1 VRRQL
6 LVPFGPEATECLV
19 ELVRE
24 AKAGEPLA
32 PVTVAVPGSYAGLAL
47 RRALAAHPTTT
58 ATPGLVNVRFL
69 ALARVAEL
77 LGAPTLA
84 IDARPLTDALRADAV
99 RRVLADGVGAL
110 GGRARHP
117 QTERSVEA
125 SLAELRRADPATIAR
140 LAKVEPAGR
149 RAVEL
154 LRAYESATA
163 GTYDDEDLQLSG
175 ARAAREQP
183 GRLRE
188 TGPVIVHLPR
198 ELSAAEQELLDA
210 IATASGVAVIHGLTG
225 EEEADASTLG
235 LADRLEDLLGPAV
248 RWVPAGD
255 APDAEPRKARVT
267 RFLAAPDP
275 DEEVRAALR
284 RVLAGPAERPLHRVA
299 LVYRDPD
306 PYARIAHE
314 QLEAAGVPASGAST
328 RALADTVTGRV
339 LLSLLALADD
349 EFRRD
354 TVVAW
359 MSTAPILE
367 AAGSGRWIP
376 ADRWNQISRDAG
388 VIRGLEQWSERLD
401 HHREL
406 REAARARWSD
416 DPEWVDPLVDLT
428 VRLRTFVAELGDRT
442 VTTRPGG
449 TGGRAP
455 WSEWTGWAV
464 DLLDRYLGR
473 EGLRAAWPDVEIE
486 AAQSVRARL
495 DGLRVLDTVSGSTDQ
510 ATFRRALER
519 ELESGTNSH
528 GKYGTGIFVGSLRDC
543 LAAGFDEIHVL
554 GMIDGAFPPRA
565 REDPLLPDDVR
576 AQAGPDLAQSARHRA
591 EERREFLAVLAA
603 APEITLSFPMAD
615 LRAQQPRMPARWLVE
630 LAAQAAGEPITA
642 AELTQPARLAGLT
655 VIPSFAAGVRETGEA
670 VGADDADLRA
680 LDAATRAGAAP
691 GAHPIIA
698 AHPAR
703 LRAYEQ
709 EAALRTFALT
719 TWYGRVGSLDSF
731 LGRERRPLSPTS
743 LERYAQCP
751 FKYLLE
757 SVLRVQEY
765 ERPEESDT
773 ITPRDRGSLM
783 HGILERFIRDARPR
797 RDPADAWDAADAEFL
812 ETVMREEFAEAEA
825 MGRTGQRLLWELEQ
839 RRIRRT
845 LTRFLTVDSL
855 RRRADDSLPQRVELA
870 FGMGAEESQPAI
882 AIPIGDGRALELR
895 GLIDRVDISSD
906 GKVVSVYD
914 YKSGRQSHLRK
925 LTGEDPVLHGT
936 TLQLPIYAQA
946 ALEATGAE
954 TARVA
959 YWLLDADHKQFG
971 YEVGPEQVEA
981 LHTAVA
987 TIAAGIEDGLF
998 PPRPGPPRQ
1007 ETFANCRF
1015 CAYDRVC
1022 SPDRDRIWVQAAH
1035 DVELRPYLTLT
1046 GELPDPAAD
1055 APAPADVPV
1064 PMSVPMSVPEEPA

>member
-255 APDAEPRKARVT
+255 APEAEPRKARVT

-406 REAARARWSD
+406 REAARARWSSS
-416 DPEWVDPLVDLT
+416 P
-428 VRLRTFVAELGDRT
+428 
-442 VTTRPGG
+442 
-449 TGGRAP
+449 
-455 WSEWTGWAV
+455 S
-464 DLLDRYLGR
+464 
-473 EGLRAAWPDVEIE
+473 
-486 AAQSVRARL
+486 
-495 DGLRVLDTVSGSTDQ
+495 
-510 ATFRRALER
+510 
-519 ELESGTNSH
+519 
-528 GKYGTGIFVGSLRDC
+528 
-543 LAAGFDEIHVL
+543 
-554 GMIDGAFPPRA
+554 
-565 REDPLLPDDVR
+565 
-576 AQAGPDLAQSARHRA
+576 SA
-591 EERREFLAVLAA
+591 
-603 APEITLSFPMAD
+603 
-615 LRAQQPRMPARWLVE
+615 
-630 LAAQAAGEPITA
+630 
-642 AELTQPARLAGLT
+642 
-655 VIPSFAAGVRETGEA
+655 
-670 VGADDADLRA
+670 
-680 LDAATRAGAAP
+680 
-691 GAHPIIA
+691 
-698 AHPAR
+698 
-703 LRAYEQ
+703 
-709 EAALRTFALT
+709 
-719 TWYGRVGSLDSF
+719 
-731 LGRERRPLSPTS
+731 
-743 LERYAQCP
+743 
-751 FKYLLE
+751 
-757 SVLRVQEY
+757 
-765 ERPEESDT
+765 
-773 ITPRDRGSLM
+773 
-783 HGILERFIRDARPR
+783 
-797 RDPADAWDAADAEFL
+797 
-812 ETVMREEFAEAEA
+812 
-825 MGRTGQRLLWELEQ
+825 
-839 RRIRRT
+839 
-845 LTRFLTVDSL
+845 
-855 RRRADDSLPQRVELA
+855 
-870 FGMGAEESQPAI
+870 
-882 AIPIGDGRALELR
+882 
-895 GLIDRVDISSD
+895 
-906 GKVVSVYD
+906 
-914 YKSGRQSHLRK
+914 
-925 LTGEDPVLHGT
+925 
-936 TLQLPIYAQA
+936 
-946 ALEATGAE
+946 
-954 TARVA
+954 TAR
-959 YWLLDADHKQFG
+959 
-971 YEVGPEQVEA
+971 
-981 LHTAVA
+981 
-987 TIAAGIEDGLF
+987 
-998 PPRPGPPRQ
+998 
-1007 ETFANCRF
+1007 
-1015 CAYDRVC
+1015 
-1022 SPDRDRIWVQAAH
+1022 SP
-1035 DVELRPYLTLT
+1035 
-1046 GELPDPAAD
+1046 
-1055 APAPADVPV
+1055 PAPAA
-1064 PMSVPMSVPEEPA
+1064 PAAGPRGASGPGGPSTSSTAIWGGKGCGPRGPTWRSRPRSRSAPGSTGFGCSTPSPDPPTRPRSGARSSGSSSPAPTPTGSTAPASSWARCATAWPRASTRSTSSA

>member
-1 VRRQL
+1 MRRQL

-19 ELVRE
+19 EQVRE

-84 IDARPLTDALRADAV
+84 ADARPLTDALRSDAV
-99 RRVLADGVGAL
+99 RRVLAGGAGSL

-125 SLAELRRADPATIAR
+125 TLAELRRAEATTVTR
-140 LAKVEPAGR
+140 LAKLEPAGR

-154 LRAYESATA
+154 LRAYEAATA
-163 GTYDDEDLQLSG
+163 GTYDDEDLQRSG
-175 ARAAREQP
+175 ARAAREEP

-188 TGPVIVHLPR
+188 TGPVLVHLPR
-198 ELSAAEQELLDA
+198 ELSAAEQDLLDA
-210 IATASGVAVIHGLTG
+210 IAAASGVAVIHGLAG
-225 EEEADASTLG
+225 EEEADASTLA
-235 LADRLEDLLGPAV
+235 LADRLEPLLGPVV
-248 RWVPAGD
+248 RWMPTGA
-255 APDAEPRKARVT
+255 AATREPTAARVT
-267 RFLAAPDP
+267 RFVAAPDP

-284 RVLAGPAERPLHRVA
+284 RILSGPAERPLHRVA

-314 QLEAAGVPASGAST
+314 QLEAAGIPASGAST
-328 RALADTVTGRV
+328 RTLADTVTGRV

-349 EFRRD
+349 DFRRD
-354 TVVAW
+354 AVVAW

-367 AAGSGRWIP
+367 NTGSGRWIP
-376 ADRWNQISRDAG
+376 TDRWNQISREAG
-388 VIRGLEQWSERLD
+388 VVRGLDQWSERLD
-401 HHREL
+401 HHREV

-416 DPEWVDPLVDLT
+416 DPESVDPVAELA

-449 TGGRAP
+449 ASGRAP
-455 WSEWTGWAV
+455 WSEWAAWATG
-464 DLLDRYLGR
+464 LLDRYLGR
-473 EGLRAAWPDVEIE
+473 EGAHAAWPDAEIE

-495 DGLRVLDTVSGSTDQ
+495 DGLRILDPVSGTTDHT
-510 ATFRRALER
+510 TFRRALER
-519 ELESGTNSH
+519 ELESGTDSH

-543 LAAGFDEIHVL
+543 LAAGFDELHVV

-576 AQAGPDLAQSARHRA
+576 AQAGPDLAQSVRHRA
-591 EERREFLAVLAA
+591 DERRAFLAALAA
-603 APEITLSFPMAD
+603 APEVTLSFPMAD
-615 LRAQQPRMPARWLVE
+615 LRAQQPRLPARWLVE
-630 LAAQAAGEPITA
+630 LAAEAAGEPITA
-642 AELTQPARLAGLT
+642 AELSSPGRLPGLT
-655 VIPSFAAGVRETGEA
+655 VIPSFAAGVREPGEA

-680 LDAATRAGAAP
+680 LDAAVRAGAAP
-691 GAHPIIA
+691 GTDPIVT

-709 EAALRTFALT
+709 EAVRRTFALT
-719 TWYGRVGSLDSF
+719 EWYGRVGSLDAF

-751 FKYLLE
+751 FKYLME
-757 SVLRVQEY
+757 SVLKVQEY

-783 HGILERFIRDARPR
+783 HAILERFIRDARPR
-797 RDPADAWDAADAEFL
+797 RDPADAWDAADARFL
-812 ETVMREEFAEAEA
+812 DDVMRDEFAEAEA
-825 MGRTGQRLLWELEQ
+825 MGRTGQPLLWELEQ

-845 LTRFLTVDSL
+845 LTRFLTVDSA
-855 RRRADDSLPQRVELA
+855 RRRAGDSLPQRVELA
-870 FGMGAEESQPAI
+870 FGMGADDSQPAI
-882 AIPIGDGRALELR
+882 AIPIADGRALELR
-895 GLIDRVDISSD
+895 GLIDRVDISRD
-906 GKVVSVYD
+906 GHVVSVYD
-914 YKSGRQSHLRK
+914 YKSGRQAHLRK
-925 LTGEDPVLHGT
+925 LTGDDPVLHGT

-946 ALEATGAE
+946 ALEATGAT

-959 YWLLDADHKQFG
+959 YWLLDADHRQFG
-971 YEVGPEQVEA
+971 YEVGPPQVEA
-981 LHTAVA
+981 LHAAVA

-998 PPRPGPPRQ
+998 PPRPGPAQQ

-1022 SPDRDRIWVQAAH
+1022 TPDRDRIWVQAAH
-1035 DVELRPYLTLT
+1035 DEELRPFLTLT
-1046 GELPDPAAD
+1046 GELP
-1055 APAPADVPV
+1055 
-1064 PMSVPMSVPEEPA
+1064 EEPA